1 MYRRARYAQ
10 QQALLVILYLV
21 LTNAHRTCSAVSL
34 GGCPTPGTCSF
45 FAQVDKVFA
54 SGGKISTSG
63 DQKKDVRT
71 SLQRRARIA
80 VPCTATSRE
89 CQLRHSAHPMYRAIY
104 RLAHFWQSADPPGR
118 LSARASALLGISF

>member
-1 MYRRARYAQ
+1 VA
-10 QQALLVILYLV
+10 ALLAARAVYAARDEALRIARAPLNFHHILG
-21 LTNAHRTCSAVSL
+21 RK
-34 GGCPTPGTCSF
+34 PF